1 MNKVLYD
8 ARTAAGMTQQQ
19 LADAVGCIR
28 QHISK
33 IELGENQPSVQ
44 IAIKIGRTL
53 GIDWPTLYA
62 DLEAECEKNE
72 KTS

>member
-1 MNKVLYD
+1 MNKVLHD

-44 IAIKIGRTL
+44 VAMRIGKTL
-53 GIDWPTLYA
+53 GIAWPTLYA
-62 DLEAECEKNE
+62 DLEEECRKDE